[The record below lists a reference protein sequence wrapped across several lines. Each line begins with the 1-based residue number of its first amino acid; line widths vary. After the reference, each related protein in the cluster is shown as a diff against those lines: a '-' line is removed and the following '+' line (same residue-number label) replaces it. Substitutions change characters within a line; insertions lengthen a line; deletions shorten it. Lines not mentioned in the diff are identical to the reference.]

1 MQDVLFP
8 DNSTVILIL
17 HIFLL
22 GIYSSYENSHFA
34 SCILNINDFPLWISV
49 FLSIFLIK
57 KLSDDFDFFFE
68 KYTSEFIVVFSHDYE
83 SIAKCILSS
92 YFNVFIKLR

>member
-8 DNSTVILIL
+8 DNSIILIL

-22 GIYSSYENSHFA
+22 DIYSSYESSHFA

-49 FLSIFLIK
+49 LLWIFLIK
-57 KLSDDFDFFFE
+57 KLSDDFDFF
-68 KYTSEFIVVFSHDYE
+68 KKMYTSEFIVVFSHDYE